1 MAGETVNKHLLMITA
16 HGVEPRLLKP
26 TQYVYGVRASVDEVS
41 HGKNT
46 IQFGVKV

>member
-26 TQYVYGVRASVDEVS
+26 VQYIYGVGTAVDEVS